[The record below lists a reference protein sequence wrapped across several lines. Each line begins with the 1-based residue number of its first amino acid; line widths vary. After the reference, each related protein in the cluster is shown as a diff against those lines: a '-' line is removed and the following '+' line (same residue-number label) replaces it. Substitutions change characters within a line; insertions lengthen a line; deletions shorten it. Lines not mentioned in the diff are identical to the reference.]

1 MAGFPPRFGTGMS
14 PMAGTQ
20 PVAPTPTLPGLQ
32 PPMGGVPPVGA
43 PIPLNSSNS
52 GIAGYG
58 GSSSGRDKF
67 SKYLQKMNTTAP
79 LALNRGGPVR
89 MREGG
94 MVQQQQFLPPM
105 NLGRPHQFGGFGGY
119 GGTMHLGLQGGIQG
133 ALQPLRNHISQ
144 QIQQQTDQQINPFID
159 GVASDAQETFDLQ
172 QDQLMSVNPMQPQPA
187 YLFYRIS

>member
-79 LALNRGGPVR
+79 LSMNRGWPC
-89 MREGG
+89 EDA
-94 MVQQQQFLPPM
+94 
-105 NLGRPHQFGGFGGY
+105 GRWY
-119 GGTMHLGLQGGIQG
+119 GSAAILTSYE
-133 ALQPLRNHISQ
+133 LR
-144 QIQQQTDQQINPFID
+144 QT
-159 GVASDAQETFDLQ
+159 SSKLWW
-172 QDQLMSVNPMQPQPA
+172 LWW
-187 YLFYRIS
+187 LWR